1 MDNAL
6 ALHHDLD
13 LLGGQA
19 EQPDRLDQLQALVH
33 QGGGVDGDLG
43 THVPVGVLEGI
54 GLGLAPQLLGLHAE
68 EGAAGGREQDLGQAL
83 GALLV
88 LQALEDGGVLA
99 VHRQQLHAVLC
110 HGPGHQMAA
119 RNKALLVGKGQIMA
133 ALNGGQAGTQ
143 TGDAHHT
150 VQHHIG
156 AVHGGQFLQA
166 LGAGQQP
173 GGIGTARQSRVQP
186 GGGIG
191 VGHADIPGV
200 ELLDLLQ
207 DLFHMAVGG
216 KAEHLIPLGTDDIQ
230 ALGADGTGRTQ
241 QRDFFRHKL
250 PPAFSDRKQ
259 R

>member
-1 MDNAL
+1 M
-6 ALHHDLD
+6 
-13 LLGGQA
+13 
-19 EQPDRLDQLQALVH
+19 
-33 QGGGVDGDLG
+33 
-43 THVPVGVLEGI
+43 
-54 GLGLAPQLLGLHAE
+54 
-68 EGAAGGREQDLGQAL
+68 
-83 GALLV
+83 
-88 LQALEDGGVLA
+88 LA

-110 HGPGHQMAA
+110 HGLGHQVAA
-119 RNKALLVGKGQIMA
+119 RNKALLVGKGQIVA

-156 AVHGGQFLQA
+156 AVHGGQLLQA

-173 GGIGTARQSRVQP
+173 GGVGTARQRRVQP

-207 DLFHMAVGG
+207 DLLHMAVGG
-216 KAEHLIPLGTDDIQ
+216 KAEHLIPLGTDNIQ

-241 QRDFFRHKL
+241 QRDFFKHKL

>member
-1 MDNAL
+1 M
-6 ALHHDLD
+6 
-13 LLGGQA
+13 
-19 EQPDRLDQLQALVH
+19 
-33 QGGGVDGDLG
+33 
-43 THVPVGVLEGI
+43 
-54 GLGLAPQLLGLHAE
+54 
-68 EGAAGGREQDLGQAL
+68 
-83 GALLV
+83 
-88 LQALEDGGVLA
+88 
-99 VHRQQLHAVLC
+99 LC
-110 HGPGHQMAA
+110 HGLGHQVTA
-119 RNKALLVGKGQIMA
+119 RDKALLVGKGQIMA

-156 AVHGGQFLQA
+156 AFHGGQLLQA
-166 LGAGQQP
+166 LGAGQ
-173 GGIGTARQSRVQP
+173 QP

-207 DLFHMAVGG
+207 DLLHMAVGG